1 MNIEL
6 YKTESPR
13 NKINKVLNT
22 STIIQAKLLNDIN
35 LLNPTMILQDINNDF
50 LTNYNYCYIP
60 YFNRYYF
67 IESMNK
73 NINGLITVR
82 LSVDVL
88 MSFANDIK
96 NSYATIIE
104 SETPNEKSINH
115 THSDNVR
122 KLVYNY
128 TDKFDHT
135 GKLYLTASYA
145 IN

>member
-6 YKTESPR
+6 YKTESPK

-22 STIIQAKLLNDIN
+22 AAIITAKLLNETN
-35 LLNPTMILQDINNDF
+35 LQNPIMVLQDNSNNF
-50 LTNYNYCYIP
+50 LTDFNYCYIP
-60 YFNRYYF
+60 YFERYYF

-96 NSYATIIE
+96 ESYATIIE
-104 SETPNEKSINH
+104 SENPNEKSINH
-115 THSDNVR
+115 SHSDNVR

>member
-6 YKTESPR
+6 YKTESSR

-73 NINGLITVR
+73 NINGLITIR

-104 SETPNEKSINH
+104 SENPNEKSINH

-122 KLVYNY
+122 KLIYNY
-128 TDKFDHT
+128 TDKFDHI